1 MVTRLSDV
9 HKGWLDT
16 SDTPFIQLQ
25 GLYSERMEVWISRL
39 RLRKGRIVITPL
51 EDLGEGEA
59 VW

>member
-25 GLYSERMEVWISRL
+25 GLYSERMEV
-39 RLRKGRIVITPL
+39 
-51 EDLGEGEA
+51 
-59 VW
+59 